1 MQPSLTGYRSRA
13 AEQPEQPVA
22 PYFEDLTVG
31 HIERGA
37 PAVTLTDGM
46 AAVHQAIVGD
56 RLALA
61 LDTRL
66 ARAVLGAPAVLAH
79 PALVWDVAIGQ
90 STLLTGRVIANL
102 FYRGLLLQ
110 QMPVIGDTLSTSVE
124 VVALRQTTT
133 RPGRPASG
141 LAALRVRTSDQAGR
155 AVLDFWRCAML
166 RLRDPDGRTENEDSF
181 EQIPQELDAR
191 ALRET
196 SAGWRLD
203 AFVDSRGGER
213 ERLSRSAPGAR
224 WAIDGGDVVSAAPEL
239 ARLSLN
245 VAAVHH
251 DRHSHR
257 EGRRL
262 VYGGHTIGLAA
273 AQASRLLPEIA
284 TIVGWHSCEHLA
296 PVHEG
301 DTLYSELELERC
313 EPLAGGGALAHLR
326 SRVIAIGEE
335 AEGGGEAGA
344 AGEDDDVAGEDGGR
358 PVLDWRFVAV
368 VA

>member
-1 MQPSLTGYRSRA
+1 VP
-13 AEQPEQPVA
+13 
-22 PYFEDLTVG
+22 PYFEDLQVA
-31 HIERGA
+31 HVERGA

-61 LDTRL
+61 LDATL

-102 FYRGLLLQ
+102 FYRGLALQ
-110 QMPVIGDTLSTSVE
+110 RMPVIGDTLSTSTE
-124 VVALRQTTT
+124 VVALRQTTP

-141 LAALRVRTSDQAGR
+141 LAALRVRTIDQEGR

-166 RLRDPDGRTENEDSF
+166 PLRDPEGRTEAEDSL
-181 EQIPQELDAR
+181 EQIPQELDAG
-191 ALRET
+191 ALRQA

-203 AFVDSRGGER
+203 AFLDSRGGER
-213 ERLSRSAPGAR
+213 ERLSRSAPGTR
-224 WAIDGGDVVSAAPEL
+224 WTVDAGDVVSAAPEL

-251 DRHSHR
+251 DSHSHR

-262 VYGGHTIGLAA
+262 VYGGHAIGLAA
-273 AQASRLLPEIA
+273 SQASRLLPEIL
-284 TIVGWHSCEHLA
+284 TIAGWHSCEHLA

-313 EPLAGGGALAHLR
+313 EPLDGGGSLAHLR
-326 SRVIAIGEE
+326 SRVIALGEGGAGDTGGGVS
-335 AEGGGEAGA
+335 AEGEGSGGES
-344 AGEDDDVAGEDGGR
+344 GGR
-358 PVLDWRFVAV
+358 PVLDWRFVAL

>member
-1 MQPSLTGYRSRA
+1 M
-13 AEQPEQPVA
+13 A
-22 PYFEDLTVG
+22 PYFEDLRVG
-31 HIERGA
+31 HVERGA
-37 PAVTLTDGM
+37 PAVTLTGGM

-61 LDTRL
+61 LDATL

-102 FYRGLLLQ
+102 FYRGLVLQ
-110 QMPVIGDTLSTSVE
+110 RMPVIGDTLSTSTE
-124 VVALRQTTT
+124 VVALRQTTP

-141 LAALRVRTSDQAGR
+141 LAALRVCTSDQAGR

-166 RLRDPDGRTENEDSF
+166 PLRDPDGRTESEDSF
-181 EQIPQELDAR
+181 EQIPQELDAG
-191 ALRET
+191 ALREA

-213 ERLSRSAPGAR
+213 ERLSQSAPGTR
-224 WAIDGGDVVSAAPEL
+224 WTVDGGDVVSAAPEL

-273 AQASRLLPEIA
+273 AQASRLLPEIV
-284 TIVGWHSCEHLA
+284 TIAGWHSCEHLA

-326 SRVIAIGEE
+326 SRVVAIGERGE
-335 AEGGGEAGA
+335 GAEEVN
-344 AGEDDDVAGEDGGR
+344 EVDDMAGEDGGR

>member
-1 MQPSLTGYRSRA
+1 
-13 AEQPEQPVA
+13 VA
-22 PYFEDLTVG
+22 PYFEDLQVG
-31 HIERGA
+31 CVERGA
-37 PAVTLTDGM
+37 PAVTLTGGM

-61 LDTRL
+61 LDATL
-66 ARAVLGAPAVLAH
+66 ARAVLDAPAVLAH

-102 FYRGLLLQ
+102 FYRGLVLQ
-110 QMPVIGDTLSTSVE
+110 RMPVIGDTLSTSTE
-124 VVALRQTTT
+124 VVALRQTTP

-141 LAALRVRTSDQAGR
+141 LAALRVRTSDQTGR

-166 RLRDPDGRTENEDSF
+166 PLRDRDGRTENEDSF
-181 EQIPQELDAR
+181 DEIPQKIDTT
-191 ALRET
+191 ALREAT
-196 SAGWRLD
+196 ADWQLD
-203 AFVDSRGGER
+203 AFADSRGGER
-213 ERLSRSAPGAR
+213 ERLSRSAPGTR
-224 WAIDGGDVVSAAPEL
+224 WVVDGGDVVSAAPEL

-251 DRHSHR
+251 DRHAHR

-273 AQASRLLPEIA
+273 SQASRLLPEIA
-284 TIVGWHSCEHLA
+284 AIVGWHSCEHLA

-313 EPLAGGGALAHLR
+313 EPLAQGGALAHLR
-326 SRVIAIGEE
+326 SRVVAIGE
-335 AEGGGEAGA
+335 GGEGAG
-344 AGEDDDVAGEDGGR
+344 GVSEVDDAAGEDGGR

>member
-1 MQPSLTGYRSRA
+1 VP
-13 AEQPEQPVA
+13 
-22 PYFEDLTVG
+22 PYFEDLHVG
-31 HIERGA
+31 RVEHGA
-37 PAVTLTDGM
+37 PSVTLTDGM
-46 AAVHQAIVGD
+46 AAVHQATVGD

-61 LDTRL
+61 LDATL
-66 ARAVLGAPAVLAH
+66 ARDVLGASATLAH

-110 QMPVIGDTLSTSVE
+110 RMPVIGDTLSTSTE

-166 RLRDPDGRTENEDSF
+166 PLRDPDGRTESQDSF
-181 EQIPQELDAR
+181 EQIPQELDAT
-191 ALRET
+191 ALRE
-196 SAGWRLD
+196 AGADWQLD
-203 AFVDSRGGER
+203 AFVVARGGER
-213 ERLSRSAPGAR
+213 ERLTGLAPGTR
-224 WAIDGGDVVSAAPEL
+224 WTVESGDVVSAAPEL

-251 DRHSHR
+251 DRLAHR

-284 TIVGWHSCEHLA
+284 TIAGWHSCEHLA

-326 SRVIAIGEE
+326 SRVVAIGE
-335 AEGGGEAGA
+335 GGEGA
-344 AGEDDDVAGEDGGR
+344 RGVSEADDQAGEDGGR
-358 PVLDWRFVAV
+358 PVLDWRFVAI

>member
-1 MQPSLTGYRSRA
+1 VP
-13 AEQPEQPVA
+13 
-22 PYFEDLTVG
+22 PYFEDLQVG
-31 HIERGA
+31 QLERGA
-37 PAVTLTDGM
+37 PAVTLTGGM
-46 AAVHQAIVGD
+46 AAVHRAIVGD

-61 LDTRL
+61 LDATL
-66 ARAVLGAPAVLAH
+66 ARAVLGAPALLAH

-102 FYRGLLLQ
+102 FYRGLVLQ
-110 QMPVIGDTLSTSVE
+110 RMPVIGDTLSTSTE
-124 VVALRQTTT
+124 VVALRQTTP

-166 RLRDPDGRTENEDSF
+166 PLRDPAGRTEREDSF
-181 EQIPQELDAR
+181 EQIPQELDAK
-191 ALRET
+191 ALREA

-213 ERLSRSAPGAR
+213 ERLSRSPPGTR
-224 WAIDGGDVVSAAPEL
+224 WTVDGGDVVSAAPEL
-239 ARLSLN
+239 ARLTLN

-251 DRHSHR
+251 DRHSNR

-273 AQASRLLPEIA
+273 AQASRLLPEIV
-284 TIVGWHSCEHLA
+284 TIAGWHSCEHLA

-313 EPLAGGGALAHLR
+313 EPLAQGGALAHLR
-326 SRVIAIGEE
+326 SRVVAIGEQGE
-335 AEGGGEAGA
+335 RAGEADG
-344 AGEDDDVAGEDGGR
+344 GDEMEGEDGGR
-358 PVLDWRFVAV
+358 PVLDWRFVAL

>member
-1 MQPSLTGYRSRA
+1 M
-13 AEQPEQPVA
+13 A
-22 PYFEDLTVG
+22 PYFEDLQVG
-31 HIERGA
+31 HVERGA

-61 LDTRL
+61 LDATL
-66 ARAVLGAPAVLAH
+66 AREVLGAPTALAH

-102 FYRGLLLQ
+102 FYRGLVLQ
-110 QMPVIGDTLSTSVE
+110 RMPVIGDTLSTSTE
-124 VVALRQTTT
+124 VVALRQTTP

-166 RLRDPDGRTENEDSF
+166 PLRDPDGRTEREDSF
-181 EQIPQELDAR
+181 EQIPQELDAK
-191 ALRET
+191 ALREAT
-196 SAGWRLD
+196 RGLATRRVRRRARWRARAAL
-203 AFVDSRGGER
+203 
-213 ERLSRSAPGAR
+213 RSAPGTR
-224 WAIDGGDVVSAAPEL
+224 WTVDGGDVVSAAPEL

-251 DRHSHR
+251 DRHAHR

-273 AQASRLLPEIA
+273 AQASRLLPEIV

-301 DTLYSELELERC
+301 DTLLQRARARALRAAR
-313 EPLAGGGALAHLR
+313 PGRRARPPALAR
-326 SRVIAIGEE
+326 RRDRRARR
-335 AEGGGEAGA
+335 
-344 AGEDDDVAGEDGGR
+344 GR
-358 PVLDWRFVAV
+358 RGSQRGR
-368 VA
+368 